1 MSQKYGKK
9 VREKMVKEMKEIV
22 SGDGGF
28 VLSSTDRM
36 KATEIDVLRKALK
49 KNGSRFL
56 VLKNRLADRAFK
68 ESGIEGFEG
77 IVAEKKVLGIGVI
90 QDDPVQVAKILRDFS
105 NQNKGFNISMGYIDG
120 KVVTTERVNH
130 LADLPSREQLLA
142 ILLGTLNAPV
152 TGFVS
157 VLSGVVKSLLYAL
170 NAVKEK
176 KGSE

>member
-9 VREKMVKEMKEIV
+9 VREKMVKEMKDIV

-28 VLSSTDRM
+28 VLSSVEKM
-36 KATEIDVLRKALK
+36 KATDIDVLRKAMK
-49 KNGSRFL
+49 KNGSRYL
-56 VLKNRLADRAFK
+56 VLKNRLANIAFK

-77 IVAEKKVLGIGVI
+77 LVDEKKILGIGVI
-90 QDDPVQVAKILRDFS
+90 KDDPVQIVKLMRDFS
-105 NQNKGFNISMGYIDG
+105 KQNKGFNISKGYIEG
-120 KVVTTERVNH
+120 KVISAERVND

-142 ILLGTLNAPV
+142 MLLGTLNAPV

-157 VLSGVVKSLLYAL
+157 VLSGVLRSLLYAL